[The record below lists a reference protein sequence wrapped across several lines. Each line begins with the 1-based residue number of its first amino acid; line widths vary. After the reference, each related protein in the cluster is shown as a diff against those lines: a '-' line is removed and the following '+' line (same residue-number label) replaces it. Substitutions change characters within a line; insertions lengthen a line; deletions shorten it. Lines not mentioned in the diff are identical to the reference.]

1 MNCLNRLLHSGKI
14 LLLSAFFLSVNG
26 KAQTDSATSVGSTF
40 FKIKGSKNF
49 WMGANYRKEWTTP
62 IKAAVLNLST
72 ENGGLTPVRLGG
84 GKQTKSL
91 RMEDPSG
98 RQYTLRSIQKFI
110 TAKTLPPELQSEAAE
125 DLVADGVSAS
135 YPYATI
141 SIPPLADAAGVPYGR
156 VKLVYIPDDARLGEF
171 RKDFANMLALFEE
184 RLPESVSKG
193 YNTDE
198 VVDKLKE
205 DNDDNVDQHAL
216 LRARILDMFVMDFDR
231 HEDQWQW
238 GAVDKDKGKTYFPI
252 PRDRDQAFFIN
263 QGVIPG
269 MIKWPWLV
277 PQIEGFKPKAN
288 NINRFNFAARNLDRF
303 FLNELNEQDWKNE
316 VDAFLP
322 KMTDELI
329 EKSLNQQP
337 SEIRTISADKLIGI
351 LKARR
356 QYLTAEVMQYYRF
369 LAEIVNITGSD
380 KKELFDITKND
391 DGSVLLQVYKITKE
405 GEQSIKMYERKFDAT
420 DTKELRIYAFGGDDR
435 FVIKGKNDKIQ
446 IRMIGGEGEDNF
458 ESTTGGKAIVY
469 DNEDEHNK
477 LSGRLKNRMEDD
489 TLVNSYQRIYYKYN
503 QTIPFLSVNY
513 NQDDGLFLG
522 FSLKFI
528 NHGFRKTPYKSMHE
542 FMVSHALATNAF
554 NFRYSSEYIGVL
566 GKSIDVLT
574 DIDIKAPNNTTN
586 FFGYGNES
594 EYYKKSPGKYK
605 YYRARYNLGN
615 LSMLLRKR
623 FSDKVMFSIGP
634 TYQFYSMDSAD
645 NKSRNIIKPAFIAG
659 QLDPNTLYA
668 KQSYFGFKAALDV
681 DTRDNIVVPMKG
693 IYWHTAFNWLTGMN
707 ENSYE
712 VRQLNSD
719 FTFYLSIIPKTLI
732 LANRIGGGHNFGYN
746 GSYPLLMPF
755 EFYQAQYLGSE
766 DNLRGYRK
774 YRFAGRSKVYNNTEL
789 RLRLAN
795 FRTYIFPGILGILAF
810 YDTGRVWDLNNTST
824 KWLSGYGAGFWISP
838 LKKLV
843 FSISFTASKEDKLP
857 LIGLGWKF

>member
-1 MNCLNRLLHSGKI
+1 MNCLNQLRISGKV
-14 LLLSAFFLSVNG
+14 FLIISFLISVQAQ
-26 KAQTDSATSVGSTF
+26 AQTDSATSVGSTF
-40 FKIKGSKNF
+40 FKIKKSKNF

-62 IKAAVLNLST
+62 IKAPIINLAT
-72 ENGGLTPVRLGG
+72 EKGGLTPVKLGG

-91 RMEDPSG
+91 RLEDAAG

-141 SIPPLADAAGVPYGR
+141 SIPPLADAAGVPYGK
-156 VKLVYIPDDARLGEF
+156 VKLIYIPDDERLGEY

-184 RLPESVSKG
+184 RLPASVSKG
-193 YNTDE
+193 YSTDE
-198 VVDKLKE
+198 VADKLKE
-205 DNDDNVDQHAL
+205 DNDDNVDQRAL

-238 GAVDKDKGKTYFPI
+238 GAREKEKGKTYFPI

-277 PQIEGFKPKAN
+277 PQIEGFKAKAN

-303 FLNELNEQDWKNE
+303 FLNELSEQDWQKE
-316 VDAFLP
+316 VEAFLP
-322 KMTDELI
+322 KMTDDVI
-329 EKSLNQQP
+329 ENALNQQP
-337 SEIRTISADKLIGI
+337 AQIRHFSAANII
-351 LKARR
+351 NTLKERR
-356 QYLTAEVMQYYRF
+356 RYLADEVMQYYRF
-369 LAEIVNITGSD
+369 LAETVNITGSD
-380 KKELFDITKND
+380 KRELFEITKNN
-391 DGSVLLQVYKITKE
+391 DGTVRVQVHKVTKE
-405 GEQSIKMYERKFDAT
+405 GERSVTMYDRSFTPAHT
-420 DTKELRIYAFGGDDR
+420 RELRIYGFGGNDQ
-435 FVIKGKNDKIQ
+435 FVINGTNDKIK
-446 IRMIGGEGEDNF
+446 IRLIGGPGQDNF
-458 ESTTGGKAIVY
+458 VNTARGKVLVY
-469 DNEDEHNK
+469 DMKIEQNK
-477 LSGRLKNRMEDD
+477 LSGRFLNHMSND

-528 NHGFRKTPYKSMHE
+528 NHGFRKSPYKSMHE
-542 FMVSHALATNAF
+542 LMVNHALATNAF
-554 NFRYSSEYIGVL
+554 SFRYASEYIGVL
-566 GKSIDVLT
+566 GKSIDLLT
-574 DIDIKAPNNTTN
+574 DFDIKAPNNTTN
-586 FFGYGNES
+586 FFGYGNETI
-594 EYYKKSPGKYK
+594 YDKTKPGKFR

-623 FSDKVMFSIGP
+623 FSEKVMLAVGP
-634 TYQFYSMDSAD
+634 TFQFFSLDSAD
-645 NKSRNIIKPAFIAG
+645 NRNRNIIKPPFVTG
-659 QLDPNTLYA
+659 LDPTTLYA
-668 KQSYFGFKAALDV
+668 KQSYFGVKASLVV
-681 DTRDNIVVPMKG
+681 DTRDNAVIPMRG
-693 IYWHTAFNWLTGMN
+693 IYWQTSFSYLAGIN

-712 VRQLNSD
+712 TRPLNSD
-719 FTFYLSIIPKTLI
+719 FTFYLNIIPKTLI

-746 GSYPLLMPF
+746 VLTSYMPF
-755 EFYQAQYLGSE
+755 EFYQAQYLGGE

-795 FRTYIFPGILGILAF
+795 FRTYLFPGVLGILAF
-810 YDTGRVWDLNNTST
+810 YDTGRVWDLNNTSN
-824 KWLSGYGAGFWISP
+824 KWLSGYGGGFWISP
-838 LKKLV
+838 LKKIV
-843 FSISFTASKEDKLP
+843 FSFSYTASKEDKLP